1 MASKNL
7 KIIKPWGYEEI
18 FANTEKYIGKFIFI
32 KKGCRLSRQYHV
44 QKDESITVVSGVVSV
59 EYGEKANDVLVMESG
74 YSARI
79 KPGTVHRFCA
89 SSGDVLLVEVS
100 TPEMDDVVRLED
112 DYGRSV

>member
-7 KIIKPWGYEEI
+7 KINKPWGYEEI

-32 KKGCRLSRQYHV
+32 KKGHRLSRQYHV
-44 QKDESITVVSGVVSV
+44 QKDESITVLSGVVV
-59 EYGEKANDVLVMESG
+59 IEYGEAGNDRLIMESG
-74 YSARI
+74 YSERV

-89 SSGDVLLVEVS
+89 TSSDVLLVEVS